1 MRNAAVTGHPIG
13 HSKSP
18 LIHGYWLKQ
27 HGIEGSYIAQ
37 DVPPETAESFYST
50 LALHGFVGCNV
61 TIPNKEHAY
70 KSAEKLDDA
79 AKLIGAVN
87 TLWLDDE
94 GVLNGSNTDGLG
106 FLGNL
111 DQMLSNW
118 DNNGN
123 KAVVLGAGGAS
134 RAIIWALLSR
144 GYTEVYI
151 ANRTLEKAQKLADH
165 FGPNTIAIEWDSL
178 GEKLGE
184 ADFLVNTTS
193 LGMSG
198 QPELNI
204 DLDNLSKSAVV
215 TDIVYSPLQTKL
227 LRDAAQRGNS
237 TIDGLGMLLHQA
249 VPGFEKWFGVRPEVT
264 DELREMILR
273 EMGLT

>member
-27 HGIEGSYIAQ
+27 HDIEGSYIAK
-37 DVPPETAESFYST
+37 DVPPETAESFYSS
-50 LALHGFVGCNV
+50 LAAHGFVGCNV
-61 TIPNKEHAY
+61 TIPNKECAY
-70 KSAEKLDDA
+70 NSAEKLDDA
-79 AKLIGAVN
+79 AEMIGAVN
-87 TLWLDDE
+87 TLWLDDT
-94 GVLNGSNTDGLG
+94 GVLNGSNTDGPG
-106 FLGNL
+106 FLGNM
-111 DQMLSNW
+111 DQILPNW

-144 GYTEVYI
+144 EYTEVYI
-151 ANRTLEKAQKLADH
+151 ANRTMKKAEVLADH
-165 FGPNTIAIEWDSL
+165 FGPNATAIKWDSL
-178 GEKLGE
+178 GKMLGQ

-193 LGMSG
+193 LGMTG

-204 DLDNLSKSAVV
+204 DLNNLSKSAVV
-215 TDIVYSPLQTKL
+215 TDIVYSPLQTRL
-227 LRDAAQRGNS
+227 LHDAAKRGNP
-237 TIDGLGMLLHQA
+237 TVDGLGMLLHQA

>member
-37 DVPPETAESFYST
+37 DVPPETAESFYSA
-50 LALHGFVGCNV
+50 LAEHGFVGCNV

-79 AKLIGAVN
+79 AKMIGAVN
-87 TLWLDDE
+87 TLWLDDA

-111 DQMLSNW
+111 DQMLPNW

-144 GYTEVYI
+144 EYTEVYI

-227 LRDAAQRGNS
+227 LRDAAQRGNP
-237 TIDGLGMLLHQA
+237 TVDGLGMLLHQA